1 MVSLF
6 VQTATQSGVKYAKG
20 LCVTDINMGQ
30 REIKFRAWDKDEK
43 KMLEVGML
51 GINFA
56 RSHRS
61 EMQDGSWSVGTMDSG
76 LVLMQYTGLKDK
88 NGKEIYEGDILAYW
102 DNSLDSWD
110 TYRCDDYDQR
120 TPPVILECVYEGL
133 AFVFKSKEDSRS
145 FVDEWCEVIGNQHEN
160 PELLCQ

>member
-20 LCVTDINMGQ
+20 LCVTDINMGH
-30 REIKFRAWDKDEK
+30 REIEFRAWDKDEK

-76 LVLMQYTGLKDK
+76 LGLMQYTGLKDK
-88 NGKEIYEGDILAYW
+88 NGKEIYEGDVVKSVNDYIFEDEGVSAIT
-102 DNSLDSWD
+102 WD
-110 TYRCDDYDQR
+110 TEYACWTLKDYVPLGEHTD
-120 TPPVILECVYEGL
+120 VIV
-133 AFVFKSKEDSRS
+133 V
-145 FVDEWCEVIGNQHEN
+145 GNIYEN
-160 PELLCQ
+160 PELL